1 MNQDPDRAT
10 EHYMLILELARLG
23 DWLQVVREV
32 VEEIEAEFRRVL
44 EEVPRH
50 DPAERPA
57 RSG

>member
-1 MNQDPDRAT
+1 
-10 EHYMLILELARLG
+10 MLILELARLG